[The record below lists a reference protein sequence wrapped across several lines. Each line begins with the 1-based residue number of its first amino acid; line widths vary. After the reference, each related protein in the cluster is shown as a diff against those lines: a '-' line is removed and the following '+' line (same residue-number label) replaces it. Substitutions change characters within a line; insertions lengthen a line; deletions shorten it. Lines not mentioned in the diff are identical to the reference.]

1 MKSFPLFIASL
12 LFVTLSILYISC
24 EKEYSYEGGSTAG
37 IAGGTAVYTL
47 TGAGGNCTAPVIN
60 GSYITGTSLQSTN
73 NIQLQVAVTTIGT
86 YVVSTNIANGIQ
98 FSGAGNFTVTGLQ
111 TIKLIGSGT
120 PLSAGIF
127 PYNPPVGLACTF
139 FIDFF

>member
-24 EKEYSYEGGSTAG
+24 EKEYSYEGGSMGG
-37 IAGGTAVYTL
+37 ITGGTAVYTL